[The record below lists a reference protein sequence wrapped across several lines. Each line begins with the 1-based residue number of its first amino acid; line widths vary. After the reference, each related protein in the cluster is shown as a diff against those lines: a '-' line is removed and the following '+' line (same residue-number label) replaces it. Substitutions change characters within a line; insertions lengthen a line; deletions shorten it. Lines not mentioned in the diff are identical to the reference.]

1 MVPTPGCGSFVLIF
15 KDSSGDLFSNK
26 CEMVVYYNLIADFDL
41 TGRYSLTSSWCIGFY
56 GECGNTVVDFVL
68 NLFHC
73 DCVRH
78 VVYLPFVTVYVL
90 IGVSFWLMFRSV
102 LVDLVSVLYMFL
114 CTLYIDK
121 IHNYVYL
128 FLFTMYTFLCTLFV
142 E

>member
-26 CEMVVYYNLIADFDL
+26 CEIVVNYNLIADFDL

-90 IGVSFWLMFRSV
+90 IGVGF
-102 LVDLVSVLYMFL
+102 
-114 CTLYIDK
+114 
-121 IHNYVYL
+121 
-128 FLFTMYTFLCTLFV
+128 
-142 E
+142 